1 MRTDTPDFL
10 GVLLW
15 ALQAIFFATWA
26 LWSLARHGGQPVAA
40 VLALVAFGAALLGYR
55 RARSLRSG

>member
-15 ALQAIFFATWA
+15 ALQAIFFTTWA
-26 LWSLARHGGQPVAA
+26 LWSLARHGGQPEAA
-40 VLALVAFGAALLGYR
+40 VLSLVAFGAAVFGYR

>member
-10 GVLLW
+10 GVVLW
-15 ALQAIFFATWA
+15 ALQAIFFTTWA
-26 LWSLARHGGQPVAA
+26 LWSLARNGGQPVAA
-40 VLALVAFGAALLGYR
+40 VLALLAFGAALLGYR